1 MTRPTILTSSWY
13 TALPAADLFTS
24 APESYCRIGISR
36 GTPRGQSGFRMY
48 RRLQPVQ
55 GTLGLPAAEFTSTY
69 VRDVLGQLDAQQVV
83 RELLDLA
90 DGRIAVLCCF
100 EHTHSPAWCHRGIV
114 SAWLQAQIGLDV
126 PEFGREQDGV
136 GLAHP
141 KLCHEARAFLSCRR
155 GTAR

>member
-1 MTRPTILTSSWY
+1 MSKPRLVTSSWY
-13 TALPAADLFTS
+13 TQLPAADLFTS

-48 RRLQPVQ
+48 RPLQPGA
-55 GTLGLPAAEFTSTY
+55 GTLKLPDAEFTEHY
-69 VRDVLGQLDAQQVV
+69 CREILGRLDAQQVV

-114 SAWLQAQIGLDV
+114 SAWLQIELGHEV

-136 GLAHP
+136 GANHP
-141 KLCHEARAFLSCRR
+141 KLCPEARAILLRR
-155 GTAR
+155 RRR